1 MKLSAIA
8 KIMGLF
14 LVLFSISMLP
24 PILVNAIYHQ
34 ASSYE
39 FYIAFIVTFFT
50 GLILWLPFQH
60 YHIELKVRDGF
71 IVVVMF
77 WIGLSLF
84 GCLPY
89 LLTHVINLSFTDALF
104 ESISGLTTTGSTI
117 LTHIDT
123 LPNALRF
130 YRQEEQFIGGMGI
143 IVLAVAVLP
152 MLGIG
157 GMQLFRA
164 ETPGPIKDVK
174 LTPRIQETAKTLWY
188 IYVGFV
194 LVCMLCYWFAGMSFF
209 DALGESFA
217 TISTGGFSMHDASFG
232 YYESPTLNLIAIF
245 FMLLSSINFALHY
258 TVLQKKSLLTY
269 FRDVECRTYL
279 IMVTCIFLIVF
290 SILAWHHYYESEFDV
305 FTDSLFDV
313 VSIVSTTG
321 FTSSSFAYWPSFLPI
336 LMMVGGIIGGCAAST
351 AGGLKVVRFILLNKQ
366 GIREIHKLIHPK
378 AIFTIKFGKR
388 VLPEAVVEAIWGYIA
403 VFIFV
408 FVIMILILSANGL
421 NLETAFGATV
431 ASVGNVGAGI
441 SAVAEN
447 CSQLNNVCKWV
458 LMAGMLLGRLEIF
471 TVLVLL
477 SPVFWRR

>member
-14 LVLFSISMLP
+14 LLLFSLSMLP

-34 ASSYE
+34 SNSYE

-71 IVVVMF
+71 LVVVMF

-84 GCLPY
+84 GSLPF
-89 LLTHVINLSFTDALF
+89 LLSHSLDISFTDAFF
-104 ESISGLTTTGSTI
+104 ESMSGLTTTGASV
-117 LTHIDT
+117 LSHIDN

-130 YRQEEQFIGGMGI
+130 YRQEVQFIGGMGI

-194 LVCMLCYWFAGMSFF
+194 VACMLSYWFAGMPFF

-217 TISTGGFSMHDASFG
+217 TISTGGFGMHDASFG
-232 YYESPTLNLIAIF
+232 YYESPAINLVAIF

-258 TVLQKKSLLTY
+258 TVLQKKSLLVY
-269 FRDVECRTYL
+269 LKDIECRTYL
-279 IMVTCIFLIVF
+279 VMLSCIFLIVF

-336 LMMVGGIIGGCAAST
+336 LIMVGGIIGGCAAST
-351 AGGLKVVRFILLNKQ
+351 AGGIKVVRFILLNKQ
-366 GIREIHKLIHPK
+366 GIRELHKLIHPK
-378 AIFTIKFGKR
+378 AIFTIKFGDQ
-388 VLPEAVVEAIWGYIA
+388 VLPEQVVEAIWGYIA
-403 VFIFV
+403 AFIFL

-421 NLETAFGATV
+421 DLETAFGASV
-431 ASVGNVGAGI
+431 ASIGNVGAGI
-441 SAVAEN
+441 SGVAEGF
-447 CSQLNNVCKWV
+447 SGLNNICKWT
-458 LMAGMLLGRLEIF
+458 LILGMLLGRLEIF

>member
-14 LVLFSISMLP
+14 LLLFSFSMLP
-24 PILVNAIYHQ
+24 PILVNMIYEQ

-39 FYIAFIVTFFT
+39 FYVAFIVTFFT

-71 IVVVMF
+71 LVVVMF

-89 LLTHVINLSFTDALF
+89 FLTQSVDLSFTDAFF

-117 LTHIDT
+117 LTHIDE
-123 LPNALRF
+123 LPNAIKF
-130 YRQEEQFIGGMGI
+130 YRQEMQFIGGMGI

-164 ETPGPIKDVK
+164 ETPGPIKDAK

-194 LVCMLCYWFAGMSFF
+194 LACMLCYWFGGMSFF
-209 DALGESFA
+209 DALGESFS

-232 YYESPTLNLIAIF
+232 YYESPTLNLIAIV

-258 TVLQKKSLLTY
+258 TVLQKKSLLIY
-269 FRDVECRTYL
+269 FKDLECRTYL
-279 IMVTCIFLIVF
+279 FMVGIIFLFVF
-290 SILAWHHYYESEFDV
+290 CLLIWHHYYESEFDV

-336 LMMVGGIIGGCAAST
+336 LIMVGGLIGGCAAST

-378 AIFTIKFGKR
+378 AIFSIKFGKQ
-388 VLPEAVVEAIWGYIA
+388 VLPEHVVEAIWGYIA
-403 VFIFV
+403 AFIFL

-431 ASVGNVGAGI
+431 ASIGNVGAGI
-441 SAVAEN
+441 SGVAEN
-447 CSQLNNVCKWV
+447 FSHLNNICKWV
-458 LMAGMLLGRLEIF
+458 IIIGMLLGRLEIF